1 MRTAASRTS
10 RSHVPRGRTRD
21 RSRLQGTRSAV
32 SVNAGAWGR
41 RPAPAFAHRQRC
53 VPRRRKHQQTHKRP
67 WTVQKRT
74 PQRCYYRPRREA
86 NRRLR
91 QTFRT
96 DRASLRVPT
105 SRFRDR
111 LPLGMTWRAGGC
123 GTIAPVHPFLV
134 SAAIVAIAEFGDK
147 TQLLALVLAA
157 RFRKPG
163 VILLG
168 ILCATVVNHLI
179 AGAVGA
185 WIASEVRPSV
195 LRLIVGAAF
204 LVMAVWTL
212 LPERREEGDDPVR
225 PRFGVFGTTL
235 IAFFLAEMGDKT
247 QIATA
252 TLAARYQTLVPVVA
266 GSVLGMLAM
275 DALAILI
282 GEVAAHRLPLKLIR
296 AVAAA
301 IFLLLA
307 GLVLTRTG

>member
-1 MRTAASRTS
+1 MAWRT
-10 RSHVPRGRTRD
+10 
-21 RSRLQGTRSAV
+21 
-32 SVNAGAWGR
+32 
-41 RPAPAFAHRQRC
+41 
-53 VPRRRKHQQTHKRP
+53 
-67 WTVQKRT
+67 
-74 PQRCYYRPRREA
+74 
-86 NRRLR
+86 
-91 QTFRT
+91 
-96 DRASLRVPT
+96 
-105 SRFRDR
+105 
-111 LPLGMTWRAGGC
+111 GGC

-134 SAAIVAIAEFGDK
+134 SAAIVAIAEIGDK

-212 LPERREEGDDPVR
+212 IPDGREEGAEPVR

-252 TLAARYQTLVPVVA
+252 TLAARYQTLLPVVA
-266 GSVLGMLAM
+266 GSALGMLAM
-275 DALAILI
+275 DALAILL
-282 GEVAAHRLPLKLIR
+282 GEVAAQRLPLKLIR
-296 AVAAA
+296 AIAAV

-307 GLVLTRTG
+307 GIVLMGAGP

>member
-1 MRTAASRTS
+1 
-10 RSHVPRGRTRD
+10 
-21 RSRLQGTRSAV
+21 
-32 SVNAGAWGR
+32 
-41 RPAPAFAHRQRC
+41 
-53 VPRRRKHQQTHKRP
+53 
-67 WTVQKRT
+67 
-74 PQRCYYRPRREA
+74 
-86 NRRLR
+86 
-91 QTFRT
+91 
-96 DRASLRVPT
+96 
-105 SRFRDR
+105 
-111 LPLGMTWRAGGC
+111 MTWRAGGC

-252 TLAARYQTLVPVVA
+252 TLAARYQTLLPVVA
-266 GSVLGMLAM
+266 GSALGMLAM
-275 DALAILI
+275 DALAILL
-282 GEVAAHRLPLKLIR
+282 GEVAAQRLPLKLIR
-296 AVAAA
+296 AIAAV

-307 GLVLTRTG
+307 GIVLMGAGS